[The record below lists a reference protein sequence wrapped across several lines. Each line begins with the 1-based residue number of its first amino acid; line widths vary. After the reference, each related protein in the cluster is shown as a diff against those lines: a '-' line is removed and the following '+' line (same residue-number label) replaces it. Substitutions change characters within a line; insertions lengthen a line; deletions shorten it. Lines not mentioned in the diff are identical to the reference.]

1 MKSLNS
7 MGKRHRSLA
16 VTEILCFG
24 QRSLRNLSSCEC
36 QSGALKQVWV
46 AGDSVDRG
54 TEVVEGQVLG
64 VEE

>member
-16 VTEILCFG
+16 LTEILCFG
-24 QRSLRNLSSCEC
+24 QRSLRNSCEC